1 LPDILAIVSKAIFE
15 RDARLDDG
23 ELVGIGDVWEVD
35 RYNSTHKTFQPLEDG
50 GRIYLVTVR
59 PPNEQLW
66 FVGVVD
72 KPTFD
77 GTAWI
82 AREPNWLPVTDITAL
97 RKTITFESGKGMSQ
111 DRGTLGMSLQT
122 PRVLTEDDTDQIL
135 ELAEDQPMSDVR
147 VRPGGAKGPV
157 ANSAKP
163 AKAKPPRKARPAKPA
178 PTPAT
183 RVIDG
188 KYQVIRQLGR
198 GGMGVVHEA
207 LHTGT
212 NRRVALKEIIGS
224 EVSKDRK
231 LIERF
236 HREARAT
243 GAIESRHIAM
253 VLDTGTDPDTTHPY
267 LVMEL
272 LAGEDVQQLLDRV
285 GPLPERLALQIVAQ
299 ACAGLASAHAGGV
312 IHRDIKPANL
322 FLARRDHDLVVTLL
336 DFGVA
341 RVKQEIATESFTLT
355 STGLMLGTPLYMS
368 PEQVV
373 GAKDL
378 DHRTDLWALGVV
390 LYELIAGTTPY
401 TDHETLGALLVA
413 ICSKPAKPLR
423 ELAPKTTEATA
434 AITAKALAL
443 DPANR
448 YQTADALLADLQAAL
463 GGAPLRLSDADLPVP
478 TPTKASEVGFLA
490 TSPSK

>member
-1 LPDILAIVSKAIFE
+1 MPDILAIVSKAIFE
-15 RDARLDDG
+15 RDARLDGMIVAPG
-23 ELVGIGDVWEVD
+23 EVWDVD
-35 RYNSTHKTFQPLEDG
+35 RYNSTHKTFQALEDG
-50 GRIYLVTVR
+50 GRIFLVTVR

-66 FVGVVD
+66 FVGLVD
-72 KPTFD
+72 SPSFD

-82 AREPNWLPVTDITAL
+82 ATEPNALPVTDISAL
-97 RKTITFESGKGMSQ
+97 RKSIQFESGKGMSQ

-122 PRVLTEDDTDQIL
+122 PRTLTDEDAEQIL
-135 ELAEDQPMSDVR
+135 EAITDANEDLKPSG
-147 VRPGGAKGPV
+147 PAKK
-157 ANSAKP
+157 KP
-163 AKAKPPRKARPAKPA
+163 AKKKTKKEKTPQPA
-178 PTPAT
+178 

-188 KYQVIRQLGR
+188 KYEIVRQLGR
-198 GGMGVVHEA
+198 GGMGVVYEA
-207 LHTGT
+207 KHIGT

-224 EVSKDRK
+224 DLQKERK
-231 LIERF
+231 LVERF

-243 GAIESRHIAM
+243 GSIDTRHIAM
-253 VLDTGTDPDTTHPY
+253 VLDTGNDPETGNPF

-272 LAGEDVQQLLDRV
+272 LQGEDVQQLIDRV
-285 GPLPERLALQIVAQ
+285 GPLPEALGLKIVAQ
-299 ACAGLASAHAGGV
+299 ACTGLGRAHAASV

-322 FLARRDHDLVVTLL
+322 FLAKRDEELVVTLL

-341 RVKQEIATESFTLT
+341 RVKQELTTESFTLT

-390 LYELIAGTTPY
+390 LYELLAGTTPY

-423 ELAPKTTEATA
+423 DHVPGISEATA
-434 AITAKALAL
+434 AICAKALAL
-443 DPANR
+443 DPLKR
-448 YQTADALLADLQAAL
+448 YQSADEMLGELRAAI
-463 GGAPLRLSDADLPVP
+463 GPGPLHLDATMLPRP
-478 TPTKASEVGFLA
+478 PNAKASKEAFLQTA
-490 TSPSK
+490 PSKPD